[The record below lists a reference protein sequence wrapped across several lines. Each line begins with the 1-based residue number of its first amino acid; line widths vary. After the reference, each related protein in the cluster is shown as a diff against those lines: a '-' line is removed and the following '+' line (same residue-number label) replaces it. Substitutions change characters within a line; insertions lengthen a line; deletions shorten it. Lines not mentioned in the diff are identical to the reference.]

1 MYVYFGGG
9 ISQHDLAVELIVA
22 AAAVRHLWREILRSA
37 WPRHHEVF
45 LGMSWFVLGGFT
57 S

>member
-1 MYVYFGGG
+1 MYILGG